1 MAAGVVLPPSTVI
14 KEKVSEIQPLS
25 LKVKLSLVAIFTKG
39 FLDVIGNYAVM
50 PALIF
55 YVRELGGTDSQ
66 YGLISSAASLA
77 ACLMMPIYANWV
89 DTSGNQFRK
98 PLFVGF
104 SLAIVGML
112 LYALAVTFGSGL
124 AVHVLLASRL
134 IYGIGAASGS
144 ISVSYITSV
153 VDPEQLTSVIL
164 NMGIVTFSGLGVAPY
179 VNAFLADVDTSINFL
194 GIEIPLNAYNSVGLL
209 IASFELFGLCLVY
222 FLLTDPPAKTSEIT
236 AVEEDLPKQESG
248 GWAAVLRE
256 LTTDIKLFLPLFA
269 IFVAQSNYQLIEVSF
284 PPAVGH
290 GLGWGPVAVSQT
302 LASSSMVM
310 GITTAVATILSNKY
324 KITDS
329 TLIVSGFTFWAVG
342 GIAMVRMELFVRRFC
357 NFYHPKNSSNMF
369 ALFFDSIPFGRTPP
383 KYGSTLPPLSL
394 RLLVPHSLIPQINP
408 ITTRQQCQDPN
419 SNQSKHGC
427 SPSMA

>member
-1 MAAGVVLPPSTVI
+1 MAAGLVLPPSAAT
-14 KEKVSEIQPLS
+14 KEKVGEIPPLS

-39 FLDVIGNYAVM
+39 FLDVIGNFAVM

-66 YGLISSAASLA
+66 YGLISAASSLA

-98 PLFVGF
+98 PFFVGM
-104 SLAIVGML
+104 SLAVVGML
-112 LYALAVTFGSGL
+112 LYTLAVTFGSGM

-179 VNAFLADVDTSINFL
+179 VNEFLADVDTSINFL
-194 GIEIPLNAYNSVGLL
+194 GIEIPLDAYNSVGLL

-222 FLLTDPPAKTSEIT
+222 FFLPEPPARTSETT
-236 AVEEDLPKQESG
+236 AVGEDLPKQESG

-290 GLGWGPVAVSQT
+290 GLGWGPVAVSET
-302 LASSSMVM
+302 LAYSSMVM

-324 KITDS
+324 KVTDT
-329 TLIVSGFTFWAVG
+329 TLIVSGNTFWAIG

-357 NFYHPKNSSNMF
+357 NF
-369 ALFFDSIPFGRTPP
+369 
-383 KYGSTLPPLSL
+383 
-394 RLLVPHSLIPQINP
+394 
-408 ITTRQQCQDPN
+408 
-419 SNQSKHGC
+419 
-427 SPSMA
+427 